1 MTPKIKLGPLLH
13 QQFSKITY
21 CNSKTCEWVFGY
33 PSRLIAEFCD
43 ACAETQKRLSL
54 GKVWTHLGFKK
65 IQSFHRGVPRTK
77 KQQDQQNTKSME
89 FEGYCEVDEM
99 HIYIYTYQKSGWKLW
114 FHLTCMFQVFCENS
128 VPTPTPP
135 VTSRVAIPSELGESE
150 GWKKVK
156 HIPQMAVING
166 DLPWYK
172 VNKSPWT
179 NKGFIVQSKNVNMT
193 TSFYNKSV
201 DTCDEKWNPFF
212 ISNIAE
218 CNLWTIHE
226 PPRKKPN

>member
-99 HIYIYTYQKSGWKLW
+99 HIYIYIHIKNLA
-114 FHLTCMFQVFCENS
+114 ENC
-128 VPTPTPP
+128 
-135 VTSRVAIPSELGESE
+135 
-150 GWKKVK
+150 
-156 HIPQMAVING
+156 
-166 DLPWYK
+166 
-172 VNKSPWT
+172 
-179 NKGFIVQSKNVNMT
+179 GFI
-193 TSFYNKSV
+193 
-201 DTCDEKWNPFF
+201 
-212 ISNIAE
+212 
-218 CNLWTIHE
+218 
-226 PPRKKPN
+226 